1 MNYVLELKGKRFIQ
15 ADKKN
20 AGGGITMNGK
30 VDVTVTHLEAL
41 IKQLRSIQEFWKREN
56 KLFTGLLVSVQ
67 YNKNLRQKSNRISGL
82 FKGID
87 SNDAVVGAKF
97 NDDKSK
103 HIITY
108 FLEDVDLT
116 NSIKLLLQVKEVLID
131 IYDGK
136 MSKKNI

>member
-1 MNYVLELKGKRFIQ
+1 LRFFHFTEELL
-15 ADKKN
+15 DKI
-20 AGGGITMNGK
+20 A
-30 VDVTVTHLEAL
+30 A
-41 IKQLRSIQEFWKREN
+41 
-56 KLFTGLLVSVQ
+56 
-67 YNKNLRQKSNRISGL
+67 KSNRISGL

-136 MSKKNI
+136 MSKKIL